1 VPVRP
6 YAGMPGR
13 PVPGMHLMA
22 GVQMNKTVSVSRR
35 AWLPVLLLACCTGAV
50 RAYPIDGYAETG
62 IARLEGYRLAQEGKV
77 AGNRLQPGAL
87 LESGQIRLRLLQHQN
102 FRLPEPDPE
111 LTRRIVDL
119 LGSEAKHYSVSVLDL
134 SDPDQAVYAEHNG
147 STRRNPGSVGKLM
160 VALAVFQALADIYP
174 GDFEARK
181 RVLRETQVT
190 ADAFINTDHH
200 KVPFWKPELNRMPRR
215 ELRIGDTANLWSYL
229 DWMLS
234 ASSNAAA
241 SMCMREAMLLRHYGK
256 DYPPPQAEIERFFDE
271 TPKQEL
277 TGLFVRTFFEPVS
290 RNGLDLEQLR
300 QGSFFTHTGKRRV
313 PGGGNSYGTA
323 RALMKYLLRMEQGRL
338 VDIYSSREIK
348 RLLYMTE
355 WRIRYASSPALRNS
369 AVYFKSGSLY
379 KCKQEPDFKCGKY
392 LGNVRNYMNSVAIV
406 ETDSDGWQLD
416 YMVTLISN
424 VLRKNSAVEH
434 QTLATRIHR
443 LIEKTHPVQATAPAA
458 LVEAVESA
466 EVAEPVAIPDTGDS
480 Q

>member
-1 VPVRP
+1 MTR
-6 YAGMPGR
+6 
-13 PVPGMHLMA
+13 L
-22 GVQMNKTVSVSRR
+22 KTGLLLFLL
-35 AWLPVLLLACCTGAV
+35 WLPGAGNT
-50 RAYPIDGYAETG
+50 YPLDGYTESG
-62 IARLEGYRLAQEGKV
+62 IRRVEGARLAVEGVVKGTKQP
-77 AGNRLQPGAL
+77 PGAL
-87 LESGQIRLRLLQHQN
+87 KPLAEVDLRLLDH
-102 FRLPEPDPE
+102 RDLDLPPADPAF
-111 LTRRIVDL
+111 TAQIVRL
-119 LGSEAKHYSVSVLDL
+119 LGSEADRYGVALLDL
-134 SDPDQAVYAEHNG
+134 SNPAQPRYAEHRGEVRQNV
-147 STRRNPGSVGKLM
+147 GSVGKL
-160 VALAVFQALADIYP
+160 VVGLAIFQALADIWP
-174 GDFEARK
+174 DDIDSRT
-181 RVLRETQVT
+181 RVLRATVVT
-190 ADAFINTDHH
+190 ADSFINTDHH
-200 KVPFWKPELNRMPRR
+200 KVRLFDVEKRKLDKRPLR
-215 ELRIGDTANLWSYL
+215 EGDQGSLWEYL

-256 DYPPPQAEIERFFDE
+256 DYPPPQAEIERFFNE

-277 TGLFVRTFFEPVS
+277 TALFVSTFFEPVT
-290 RNGLDLEQLR
+290 RNGLDLDQLR

-323 RALMKYLLRMEQGRL
+323 RELMKYLLRMEQGRL

-379 KCKQEPDFKCGKY
+379 QCKQEPDFKCGKY
-392 LGNVRNYMNSVAIV
+392 MGNVRNYMNSVAIV

-416 YMVTLISN
+416 YMATLISN

-443 LIEKTHPVQATAPAA
+443 LIEKEHPVQAAAPAA
-458 LVEAVESA
+458 PAES
-466 EVAEPVAIPDTGDS
+466 EEPVAAVEPPDVDAG

>member
-1 VPVRP
+1 MK
-6 YAGMPGR
+6 YLETG
-13 PVPGMHLMA
+13 
-22 GVQMNKTVSVSRR
+22 
-35 AWLPVLLLACCTGAV
+35 LLLLLLCLPGV
-50 RAYPIDGYAETG
+50 VNSYPLDGYAESG
-62 IARLEGYRLAQEGKV
+62 IRRVEGARLAVEGVITGTKQP
-77 AGNRLQPGAL
+77 PGAL
-87 LESGQIRLRLLQHQN
+87 KPLAEVDLRLLDH
-102 FRLPEPDPE
+102 RDLDLPSPDPAF
-111 LTRRIVDL
+111 TAQIVRL
-119 LGSEAKHYSVSVLDL
+119 LGSEADRYGVAALDL
-134 SDPDQAVYAEHNG
+134 SNPAKPRYAEHRGEVRQNV
-147 STRRNPGSVGKLM
+147 GSVGKL
-160 VALAVFQALADIYP
+160 VVGLAVFQALADIWP
-174 GDFEARK
+174 DDIDRRT
-181 RVLRETQVT
+181 RVLRDTMVT
-190 ADAFINTDHH
+190 ADSFILTDHH
-200 KVPFWKPELNRMPRR
+200 KVRLFDVENRKLNKRPLQ
-215 ELRIGDTANLWSYL
+215 EGDQGTLWEYL

-256 DYPPPQAEIERFFDE
+256 DYPPPQAEIERFFNE

-277 TGLFVRTFFEPVS
+277 TELFVRTFFEPVT
-290 RNGLDLEQLR
+290 RNGLDLELLR

-323 RALMKYLLRMEQGRL
+323 RELMKYLLRMEQGRL

-379 KCKQEPDFKCGKY
+379 KCKPEPDFKCGKY
-392 LGNVRNYMNSVAIV
+392 MGNVRNYMNSVAIV

-443 LIEKTHPVQATAPAA
+443 LIEKEHPVQAAAPAVLA
-458 LVEAVESA
+458 ETVETAGAVDPVDEPVESPA
-466 EVAEPVAIPDTGDS
+466 TGDS